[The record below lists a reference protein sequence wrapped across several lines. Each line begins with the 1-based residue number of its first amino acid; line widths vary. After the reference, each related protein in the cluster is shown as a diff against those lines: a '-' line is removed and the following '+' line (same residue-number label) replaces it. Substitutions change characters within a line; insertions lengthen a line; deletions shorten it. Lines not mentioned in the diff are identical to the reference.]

1 MKDRFYLTKDSLNNK
16 EILFPVD
23 VSVLLGKELC
33 IHMPH
38 LPMGYNDTDIR
49 IGITYEEGRVYVL
62 IFDDPDSDEPIVVEL
77 KRLSKLIQLD
87 K

>member
-1 MKDRFYLTKDSLNNK
+1 MKDRFYLTKDSLSNR
-16 EILFPVD
+16 EISFPID

-38 LPMGYNDTDIR
+38 LPMGYEDTDIR

-62 IFDDPDSDEPIVVEL
+62 IFDDPYSDEPSVIEL
-77 KRLSKLIQLD
+77 KAK
-87 K
+87 KKGN